1 MKGSDF
7 VKKGMKNWL
16 ISAGICG
23 GLFLLLVVLLLTV
36 DVGYAVPHAPV
47 GLSTIN
53 GFVFETIGENPEWE
67 KVSDWLFG
75 MVIVCLLVM
84 IVMANSKR
92 FGCKRVS
99 IFSIHYWEERNRLND
114 FYFVFYSLVVMV
126 FCYAIFELFVIN
138 YRPIVEYGGEIEAS
152 FPSTHTLISVGV
164 FGVFAV
170 WLAYRLPKAFWKYLI
185 IGALCVAALVSSLA
199 RLMMGVHWLTDVLG
213 GLLLGGTIV
222 CLCGAGFSYL
232 RAKEQDE

>member
-1 MKGSDF
+1 MKTKRLFLILKGSDF

-53 GFVFETIGENPEWE
+53 GFVFETIGENPEWGNISLALLI
-67 KVSDWLFG
+67 VS
-75 MVIVCLLVM
+75 VM
-84 IVMANSKR
+84 CMLAQGLCVFIKMLRIRKL
-92 FGCKRVS
+92 
-99 IFSIHYWEERNRLND
+99 WEMIAVGQGWFLA
-114 FYFVFYSLVVMV
+114 FVFYIFFEICVV
-126 FCYAIFELFVIN
+126 N
-138 YRPIVEYGGEIEAS
+138 YRPILEDGELAAS
-152 FPSTHTLISVGV
+152 FPSSHTLIAVV
-164 FGVFAV
+164 LFGVFAV

-185 IGALCVAALVSSLA
+185 IGALCVAALVSALA

-222 CLCGAGFSYL
+222 CLCGAGFSYF